1 MAPCRARPYSRKGDV
16 VNDQTMTVGQLA
28 RSVGINVETIRYYER
43 KKLLPKPRRR
53 EAGYRQYEKTDVQR
67 LRFIL
72 RAKGVGFT
80 LKEISALLALRLD
93 PQTGCRDVQSIA
105 QEALHHIENR
115 LRELERFHTAL
126 IELIRLCGG
135 KGSTSEC
142 PILELFDKN
151 S

>member
-1 MAPCRARPYSRKGDV
+1 
-16 VNDQTMTVGQLA
+16 MTVGRLA
-28 RSVGINVETIRYYER
+28 KSVGVNIQTIRYYER
-43 KKLLPKPRRR
+43 QKLLPRPRRR
-53 EAGYRQYEKTDVQR
+53 EAGYRQYGPSDVQR

-72 RAKGVGFT
+72 RAKAVGFT
-80 LKEISALLALRLD
+80 LKEISALLALRVD

-115 LRELERFHTAL
+115 LRELERFQTAL

-135 KGSTSEC
+135 KGSASEC
-142 PILELFDKN
+142 PILELLEKN